1 MGYSPWGR
9 KESDTPDVLGMEV
22 TFSHS
27 LIHLIHLFIH
37 SLEKCVNWLFYFI
50 KKIVLGHTAQ
60 RVVSYFP
67 QEVEPASPAVEAW
80 SPNQWATGQVPVLIL
95 LDSAF

>member
-9 KESDTPDVLGMEV
+9 KESDTPNVLGMEV

-67 QEVEPASPAVEAW
+67 QEVEPASPAVEAR
-80 SPNQWATGQVPVLIL
+80 SPNQWATGEVPVLIL